1 MHILIALTYYRP
13 HYSGLTI
20 HAEREARALVERGH
34 QVMVLTSRFDPALPA
49 YEVKDGVEVFRP
61 KVWLHISKGVIMP
74 SMPYWAWK
82 LARQADVIHLHAPQL
97 DAAPIAV
104 LARLL
109 GKPVVLTYHCDML
122 LPAGFIHSIAN
133 RVSNLANHITARV
146 ANVIVH
152 NTRDYAEHSP
162 FLRHYLNK
170 LQPILPP
177 VEVTA
182 ITAADREAFRLK
194 FDIQPGQRLIGM
206 AARLATEKG
215 VEYLAEA
222 LPLVLQQFSQARVLF
237 VGPYQNVIGEED
249 YTQRLAPLI
258 QQLSGHWSF
267 LGVVSPVEM
276 SAFFHEC
283 EVTVLPSINS
293 TESYGLVQ
301 VESMT
306 CGTPVV
312 ASDLPGVREPVQM
325 SGNGLIVPAR
335 NSQALA
341 KALIAILERPER
353 YQGNPQTVAELS
365 TPASVAAEYER
376 AFEMAMSKKQAT
388 LPHRPGTPQRSQQT
402 ANLFNSSARRQ
413 DSENSGDMT
422 DQAS

>member
-1 MHILIALTYYRP
+1 MHVLIALTYYRP

-20 HAEREARALVERGH
+20 HAEREARALVARGH
-34 QVMVLTSRFDPALPA
+34 QVTVLTSRFDPALSP
-49 YEVKDGVEVFRP
+49 YENIDGVEILRP

-74 SMPYWAWK
+74 TMPYWAWK

-109 GKPVVLTYHCDML
+109 GKPVVLTYHCDL
-122 LPAGFIHSIAN
+122 RLPAGFMHAVAN
-133 RVSNLANHITARV
+133 QISNLANHVTCRA

-162 FLRHYLNK
+162 FMRQYLNK

-177 VEVTA
+177 VEVAT
-182 ITAADREAFRLK
+182 ITAADRIAFRNK
-194 FDIQPGQRLIGM
+194 FDVQPGQRLIGM

-215 VEYLAEA
+215 VEYLAQA
-222 LPLVLQQFSQARVLF
+222 LLIVLEKFSQARVLF
-237 VGPYQNVIGEED
+237 VGPYQNVVGEED
-249 YTQRLAPLI
+249 YAQRLAPLI
-258 QQLSGHWSF
+258 QQLGKHWSF
-267 LGVVSPVEM
+267 LGVVSPQEM
-276 SAFFHEC
+276 SVFFHEC

-312 ASDLPGVREPVQM
+312 ASDLPGVRVPVQM
-325 SGNGLIVPAR
+325 SGSGLIIPPR
-335 NSQALA
+335 NSRALA
-341 KALIAILERPER
+341 EALIAVLNHPET
-353 YQGNPQTVAELS
+353 YNGNPQTVVQLS
-365 TPASVAAEYER
+365 TPDSVAVEYEH
-376 AFEMAMSKKQAT
+376 AFALARET
-388 LPHRPGTPQRSQQT
+388 LKEPT
-402 ANLFNSSARRQ
+402 AKRHEIEIWGDLTEHDRQ
-413 DSENSGDMT
+413 
-422 DQAS
+422 